1 MTHLTK
7 GIGPLLRLAGLSLAS
22 LSWAAT
28 AQAAE
33 VDAAAMQALKTGTH
47 LVDRSGQ
54 QARIGSHTALSR
66 WCALHF
72 TVLEPRD
79 GGGCWYWSNSLEF

>member
-33 VDAAAMQALKTGTH
+33 VDAAAMQALETDGTEW
-47 LVDRSGQ
+47 LSYDRTWAQ
-54 QARIGSHTALSR
+54 QRFSPLQQINTESVEKLGLT
-66 WCALHF
+66 
-72 TVLEPRD
+72 
-79 GGGCWYWSNSLEF
+79 WSIDLDNKRGL